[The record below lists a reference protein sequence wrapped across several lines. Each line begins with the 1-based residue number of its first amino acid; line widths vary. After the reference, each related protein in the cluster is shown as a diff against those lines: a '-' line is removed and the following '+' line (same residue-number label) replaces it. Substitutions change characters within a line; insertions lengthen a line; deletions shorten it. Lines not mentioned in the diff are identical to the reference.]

1 MVHRVTLFSFLY
13 LVIGLGGYLWAL
25 DGEMLLHS
33 TIVMT
38 IPAAAPTSFYI
49 HFYSFKEGFMDNNYY
64 SMTWL

>member
-25 DGEMLLHS
+25 YGEMLLYS
-33 TIVMT
+33 AIVMT

-49 HFYSFKEGFMDNNYY
+49 HFCSFKEGFMDNNYY
-64 SMTWL
+64 PMTWL